1 MENNLSKLQEKAVNL
16 LDEAQEMVL
25 HKEKRSDQEGNI
37 EVRRRVRVDSR
48 EKAREKLI
56 EFYNDAGKRDKVFVE
71 KIPSALTESSD
82 GPVWEIR
89 YQTRHYINK

>member
-1 MENNLSKLQEKAVNL
+1 MENNLSKLQKKAVNL

-56 EFYNDAGKRDKVFVE
+56 EFYDEAEKRDKVFVE
-71 KIPSALTESSD
+71 KMQTPPSSGD
-82 GPVWEIR
+82 IWEVR
-89 YQTRHYINK
+89 HQTRHYINK